1 MPQKQ
6 MLGKK
11 KGKTFPLGNAL
22 PTLHS
27 RYRTDSIWNFCF
39 DRRMTAP
46 PQIRT
51 CWVYQRVTGGLQV
64 CKTRIQKKMPGSLF

>member
-6 MLGKK
+6 MRGKK
-11 KGKTFPLGNAL
+11 KGKTFPPGNTL

-27 RYRTDSIWNFCF
+27 RYRTDFIWNFCF

-46 PQIRT
+46 LKSARADFIR
-51 CWVYQRVTGGLQV
+51 G
-64 CKTRIQKKMPGSLF
+64 